1 MRNTYYIT
9 KYALTA
15 GIMKVFGE
23 ECDIPGMI
31 NCGPGVY
38 FRGSEWHTTIE
49 AAEARVAA
57 MVQAKLKSLSRRQSA
72 LNEMLLKGAKLEDR
86 TK

>member
-1 MRNTYYIT
+1 MRHTYYIT

-38 FRGSEWHTTIE
+38 FRSREWHTTIE

>member
-1 MRNTYYIT
+1 MRHTYYIT

-38 FRGSEWHTTIE
+38 FRSSEWHTTIE

-57 MVQAKLKSLSRRQSA
+57 MVQAKLKSLRKKEDA
-72 LNEMLLKGAKLEDR
+72 LKAMLLNGAKLDDR